1 MKRKRADRPGWR
13 RVKRLGYQEK
23 WVEALS
29 FTGYAVRLTLDE
41 VSDPAFMPVGGKMLC
56 VGDRGYVYLQYFPH
70 GKPYAVTKMLDELGN
85 TVQWYIDI
93 CKGHGK
99 DQNGYLWYD
108 DLYLDIV
115 VLPDDSVYLLD
126 QDELDEA
133 MQKGVIS
140 EVDHRF
146 ASEVADGLMTEIL
159 AGKRDA
165 FDFPNFFA

>member
-1 MKRKRADRPGWR
+1 M
-13 RVKRLGYQEK
+13 GYQEK

-41 VSDPAFMPVGGKMLC
+41 VIEPAHMPVGEKVMC
-56 VGDRGYVYLQYFPH
+56 VGDRGYVYLQYFPR
-70 GKPYAVTKMLDELGN
+70 GQAYAVTKMLDELGN

-99 DQNGYLWYD
+99 DQEGHLWYD

-115 VLPDDSVYLLD
+115 ILPGGDVYLLD

-133 MQKGVIS
+133 RDRGVIS
-140 EVDHRF
+140 ADDHRF
-146 ASEVADGLMTEIL
+146 ACETADALLKEMK

-165 FDFPNFFA
+165 FDFPDFFA

>member
-41 VSDPAFMPVGGKMLC
+41 VSDPAFMPVGGKTLC

-133 MQKGVIS
+133 MQKGIIS
-140 EVDHRF
+140 GEDHRF
-146 ASEVADGLMTEIL
+146 ACEVADGLMTEIL

>member
-41 VSDPAFMPVGGKMLC
+41 VSDPAYMPVGGKLLC

-70 GKPYAVTKMLDELGN
+70 EKPYAVTKMLDELGN

-99 DQNGYLWYD
+99 DQNGHLWYD

-133 MQKGVIS
+133 LQKGMIS
-140 EVDHRF
+140 AEEHRF
-146 ASEVADGLMTEIL
+146 ACEAADELMTKIL
-159 AGKRDA
+159 GGNRDA

>member
-13 RVKRLGYQEK
+13 RVKRMGYQEK

-29 FTGYAVRLTLDE
+29 FTGYAVRLTLEE
-41 VSDPAFMPVGGKMLC
+41 VSDPAYMPVGEKILC

-70 GKPYAVTKMLDELGN
+70 GQAYAVTKMMDELGS

-93 CKGHGK
+93 CKAHGK
-99 DQNGYLWYD
+99 DENGHIWYE

-115 VLPDDSVYLLD
+115 VLPDGSFCLLD

-133 MQKGVIS
+133 LEKKIIS
-140 EVDHRF
+140 ANDHRF
-146 ASEVADGLMTEIL
+146 ACETAEGLLKEIQ

-165 FDFPNFFA
+165 FDFPDFFA

>member
-13 RVKRLGYQEK
+13 RVKRMGYRQK

-41 VSDPAFMPVGGKMLC
+41 VVEPAHMSVGDKWLC
-56 VGDRGYVYLQYFPH
+56 VGDRGYVYLQYFPQDQA
-70 GKPYAVTKMLDELGN
+70 YAVTKMMDELGN

-99 DQNGYLWYD
+99 DHEGHLWYD

-115 VLPDDSVYLLD
+115 ILPEGDVYLLD
-126 QDELDEA
+126 EDELDEA
-133 MQKGVIS
+133 RDKGTIS
-140 EVDHRF
+140 EEDHRF
-146 ASEVADGLMTEIL
+146 AHQVADGLLQQIK

-165 FDFPNFFA
+165 FDFPDFFA

>member
-13 RVKRLGYQEK
+13 RVKRLGYQQK

-29 FTGYAVRLTLDE
+29 FSGYTVRLTLDE
-41 VSDPAFMPVGGKMLC
+41 VSEPAYMSVGDQTMC
-56 VGDRGYVYLQYFPH
+56 VGNRGYVYLQYFPH
-70 GKPYAVTKMLDELGN
+70 GQAYAVTKMLDELGN

-93 CKGHGK
+93 CRGHGK
-99 DQNGYLWYD
+99 DENGHIWYD

-115 VLPDDSVYLLD
+115 VLPTGEVYLLD

-133 MQKGVIS
+133 LKKGVITS
-140 EVDHRF
+140 EDYQF
-146 ASEVADGLMTEIL
+146 ATETADLLLRNIL
-159 AGKRDA
+159 AGKRDD

>member
-13 RVKRLGYQEK
+13 RVRRLGYQEK

-29 FTGYAVRLTLDE
+29 FTGYAVRLTLEE
-41 VSDPAFMPVGGKMLC
+41 VTDPAYMWVGEKRLC

-70 GKPYAVTKMLDELGN
+70 GKAYAVTKMLDELGN
-85 TVQWYIDI
+85 VVQWYIDI
-93 CKGHGK
+93 CKAHGK
-99 DQNGYLWYD
+99 DQNGHLWYD

-115 VLPDDSVYLLD
+115 VLPDGSVHLLD

-133 MQKGVIS
+133 MEKGIIS
-140 EVDHRF
+140 KSEHRF
-146 ASEVADGLMTEIL
+146 ACETADELLQKIL
-159 AGKRDA
+159 VGDRDA

>member
-13 RVKRLGYQEK
+13 RVRRLGYQKK
-23 WVEALS
+23 WVDALS
-29 FTGYAVRLTLDE
+29 FTGYVVRLVLEE
-41 VSDPAFMPVGGKMLC
+41 VNEPAYMPVGDKVLC

-70 GKPYAVTKMLDELGN
+70 GKAYAVTKMLDELGN

-99 DQNGYLWYD
+99 DAEGHLWYD

-133 MQKGVIS
+133 LKKGIIS
-140 EVDHRF
+140 EADHRF
-146 ASEVADGLMTEIL
+146 ACETADGLLQEIL

>member
-23 WVEALS
+23 WVDALS

-41 VSDPAFMPVGGKMLC
+41 VSDPAYMPVGEKILC

-70 GKPYAVTKMLDELGN
+70 DQAYAVTKMLDELGN

-99 DQNGYLWYD
+99 DENGHIWYD

-115 VLPDDSVYLLD
+115 VLPEGEVYLLD

-133 MQKGVIS
+133 LQKGMITS
-140 EVDHRF
+140 EEHRF
-146 ASEVADGLMTEIL
+146 ACETADKLLKEIME
-159 AGKRDA
+159 GKRDA

>member
-13 RVKRLGYQEK
+13 RVKRMGYQEK

-29 FTGYAVRLTLDE
+29 FSGYAVRLTLDE
-41 VSDPAFMPVGGKMLC
+41 VTEPAYMPVGEKLLC
-56 VGDRGYVYLQYFPH
+56 VGDRGYVYLQYFPDQ
-70 GKPYAVTKMLDELGN
+70 KPYAVTKMMDELGN

-93 CKGHGK
+93 CKAHGK
-99 DQNGYLWYD
+99 DENGHIWYD

-115 VLPDDSVYLLD
+115 VLPQGEVYLLD

-133 MQKGVIS
+133 LQKGVIDS
-140 EVDHRF
+140 DEHSF
-146 ASEVADGLMTEIL
+146 ATEVADQLLRDIS

>member
-13 RVKRLGYQEK
+13 RVKRMGYQEK

-41 VSDPAFMPVGGKMLC
+41 VVEPAYMSVGGKTLC

-70 GKPYAVTKMLDELGN
+70 GQAYAVTKMLDELGN
-85 TVQWYIDI
+85 TIQWYIDI
-93 CKGHGK
+93 CKAHGK
-99 DQNGYLWYD
+99 DQRGHIWYD

-115 VLPDDSVYLLD
+115 VLPQGEVYLLD

-133 MQKGVIS
+133 LEKKVIS
-140 EVDHRF
+140 ADEHRF
-146 ASEVADGLMTEIL
+146 ASETADALLKRIH
-159 AGKRDA
+159 AGEREV
-165 FDFPNFFA
+165 FDFPDFFA